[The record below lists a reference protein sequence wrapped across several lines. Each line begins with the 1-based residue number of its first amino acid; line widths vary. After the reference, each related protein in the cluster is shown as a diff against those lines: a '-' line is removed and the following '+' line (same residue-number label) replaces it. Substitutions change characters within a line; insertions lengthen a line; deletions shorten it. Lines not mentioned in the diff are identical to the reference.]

1 MNIDNREVYQL
12 RQENMILAAEK
23 YNMLAEIT
31 FYKNELAKICL
42 QTGLSFPVFLQK
54 EFAHNRSPITLMSP
68 KAHTALKDR
77 MAKVREEIMIL
88 SEKAIKVSSPDH
100 TAHKRE
106 GLTEVCSGSAET
118 MK

>member
-42 QTGLSFPVFLQK
+42 QTGL
-54 EFAHNRSPITLMSP
+54 
-68 KAHTALKDR
+68 
-77 MAKVREEIMIL
+77 
-88 SEKAIKVSSPDH
+88 
-100 TAHKRE
+100 
-106 GLTEVCSGSAET
+106 
-118 MK
+118 